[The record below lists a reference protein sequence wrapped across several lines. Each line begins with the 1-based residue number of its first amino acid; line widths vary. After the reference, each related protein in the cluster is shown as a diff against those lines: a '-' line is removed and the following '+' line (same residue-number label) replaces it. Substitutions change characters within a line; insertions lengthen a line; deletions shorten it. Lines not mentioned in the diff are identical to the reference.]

1 MSSRFERPGLVRT
14 LLGVAIVQ
22 ALAIGALLLTPP
34 QDSSAAHTKPPQAQM
49 QMQAQAQ
56 AQALSAPKVI
66 EPSELD
72 SWRDEAVLGG
82 SWAGVQLVTALLDNY
97 ERSNDSDNLFE
108 ALQWMERSWVAGHF
122 QDAGIATRV
131 FERHCDHKV
140 VRWHWLCDQ
149 GE

>member
-1 MSSRFERPGLVRT
+1 MSSRFERPGLVHS
-14 LLGVAIVQ
+14 LLGVAVVQ
-22 ALAIGALLLTPP
+22 ALAIGALLLTPA
-34 QDSSAAHTKPPQAQM
+34 QDSRAAHTKSPQAQM
-49 QMQAQAQ
+49 QMQV
-56 AQALSAPKVI
+56 QALSAPKVI

-72 SWRDEAVLGG
+72 SWRDEALLGG

-108 ALQWMERSWVAGHF
+108 ALQWMERSWVTGHF
-122 QDAGIATRV
+122 QDAGIGTRV